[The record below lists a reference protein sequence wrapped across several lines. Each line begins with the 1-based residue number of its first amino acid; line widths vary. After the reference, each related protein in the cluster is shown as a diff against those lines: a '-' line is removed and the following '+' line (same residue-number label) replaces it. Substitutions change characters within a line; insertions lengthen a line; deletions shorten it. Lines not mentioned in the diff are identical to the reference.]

1 MRDYTITIRIT
12 NDVLLIVRDLVSC
25 HIGEHYKRERKKK
38 TRTSKYIGDCYS
50 DQLHAFII
58 HNLVNFVVFLQ
69 SRVHNRINKDFY
81 R

>member
-38 TRTSKYIGDCYS
+38 QEQASILEIVIPISFMR
-50 DQLHAFII
+50 LLFII
-58 HNLVNFVVFLQ
+58 L
-69 SRVHNRINKDFY
+69 
-81 R
+81 